1 MTAASGPERDPEK
14 PGNQGDLL
22 GAFRDVGEAGRSG
35 FAAAKHVGEAL
46 RALVAADIALA
57 RSALGRAL
65 AFTAVAIVFGVSA
78 WLLMMAALV
87 AVLAAA
93 LQWSW
98 TLALF
103 VVALANIAVT
113 AWAAWRAIGYFEHTR
128 MKATRR
134 QLARLGIG
142 DGGDDGG
149 NSASS
154 DEASPP

>member
-1 MTAASGPERDPEK
+1 VTEASGPERDPET
-14 PGNQGDLL
+14 PGYQDDLL
-22 GAFRDVGEAGRSG
+22 DAFHGVGAAGRSG
-35 FAAAKHVGEAL
+35 FAAAKHAGEAF

-78 WLLMMAALV
+78 WLLLMAALV

-93 LQWSW
+93 THWSW
-98 TLALF
+98 TLALT
-103 VVALANIAVT
+103 VVALANVAVT
-113 AWAAWRAIGYFEHTR
+113 AWAGWRAIRYFEHTR

-142 DGGDDGG
+142 DG
-149 NSASS
+149 
-154 DEASPP
+154 DEADGRADEVPRP

>member
-1 MTAASGPERDPEK
+1 MAEESGPERDPET
-14 PGNQGDLL
+14 PGDRDDLL
-22 GAFRDVGEAGRSG
+22 GAFRNVGAMGRSG
-35 FAAAKHVGEAL
+35 VSAAKHAGEAL

-78 WLLMMAALV
+78 WLLLMAALV
-87 AVLAAA
+87 AVLGAA

-98 TLALF
+98 PLALS
-103 VVALANIAVT
+103 VVALANVAVT
-113 AWAAWRAIGYFEHTR
+113 AWAGWRAIGYFEHTR

-142 DGGDDGG
+142 DGDADGEERADAG
-149 NSASS
+149 
-154 DEASPP
+154 EASRT